1 MSSEN
6 FSKETK
12 IAKYIGY
19 VSAGTM
25 FSRIAGYIRDM
36 LVGWLFGAGMSADA
50 FYAALRIPNLFRRLL
65 GEGALS
71 SSFVPVFSEYLSTKE
86 KKETDKLFNAVF
98 SMLTFVLLIVC
109 ILGMIFAPQI
119 TKLIAYGFEKNPEKL
134 SLTVTLTRLMFPFL
148 LFICLAAFLL
158 AVLNSLKL
166 FFIPAVAPS
175 FLSLSEIVFIIGI
188 APLLIKENQI
198 KGLAVAVVIGGLLQF
213 LIQIPAIKRSGFNF
227 KPVINFN
234 HPGLKQIFF
243 LMLPAMWGISIDQV
257 NAFVDTIC
265 ASFLTEGSVTALYY
279 SNRLMQLPL
288 ALFGISVAS
297 VSLPLMSASVSKKNN
312 QGMKDMLAFS
322 IKISSLAIL
331 PAMAGLII
339 LGKPIIT
346 LLFQH
351 GKFDETATVLT
362 NSALIFYSI
371 GLPAFSYVKIFAGGF
386 YSMKETKTPVQ
397 IATMC
402 MLLNAVLNIILM
414 KPLGVG
420 GLALATAVS
429 SWTNAAFLF
438 ISLRKRIGGLGG
450 RKIFL
455 SLIKI
460 ISATSAMTAVC
471 YVLSVYVIKNLFLNV
486 FGTIIAGLIFY
497 LLMAKLLKINEMK
510 SVWSIIKKEEPS
522 LDE

>member
-1 MSSEN
+1 M
-6 FSKETK
+6 KETK

-36 LVGWLFGAGMSADA
+36 LVGWLFGAGLSADA

-65 GEGALS
+65 GEGSLS
-71 SSFVPVFSEYLSTKE
+71 ASFVPVFSEYLATKE
-86 KKETDKLFNAVF
+86 KKETEKLFNAVF
-98 SMLTFVLLIVC
+98 TTLTFVLIIVC
-109 ILGMIFAPQI
+109 ILGMLFAPQI
-119 TKLIAYGFEKNPEKL
+119 TRIIACGFEKNPEKL
-134 SLTVTLTRLMFPFL
+134 SLTITLTRLMFPFL

-198 KGLAVAVVIGGLLQF
+198 KGLAIAVVIGGLLQF

-227 KPVINFN
+227 KPIINFN
-234 HPGLKQIFF
+234 HPGVKQIFF

-265 ASFLTEGSVTALYY
+265 ASFLREGSVTALYY

-288 ALFGISVAS
+288 ALFGIAVAS
-297 VSLPLMSASVSKKNN
+297 VSLPFMSASVSKKDN

-331 PAMAGLII
+331 PAMAGLMV
-339 LGKPIIT
+339 LGKDMIT

-351 GKFDETATVLT
+351 GKFDSAATMMT

-386 YSMKETKTPVQ
+386 YSMKETRTPVK

-402 MLLNAVLNIILM
+402 MLLNVGLNIILM
-414 KPLGVG
+414 KPMGVG

-429 SWTNAAFLF
+429 SWTNAILLF
-438 ISLRKRIGGLGG
+438 VMLRKKIGGFGG
-450 RKIFL
+450 RKIFSTL
-455 SLIKI
+455 AKI
-460 ISATSAMTAVC
+460 ILATSVMTVIC
-471 YVLSVYVIKNLFLNV
+471 YILSAHIFKNLFLNV
-486 FGTIIAGLIFY
+486 FGTITIGLILY
-497 LLMAKLLKINEMK
+497 LFMAKLLKINEMK
-510 SVWSIIKKEEPS
+510 SVWSIIRKEEPT

>member
-1 MSSEN
+1 MSSKM
-6 FSKETK
+6 KETK

-36 LVGWLFGAGMSADA
+36 LVGWLFGAGMAADA

-71 SSFVPVFSEYLSTKE
+71 ASFVPVFSEYQATKE
-86 KKETDKLFNAVF
+86 KKETEKLFNTVF
-98 SMLTFVLLIVC
+98 TTLLFVLLVVC
-109 ILGMIFAPQI
+109 IFGVIFAPQI
-119 TKLIAYGFEKNPEKL
+119 TRVIAYGFEKNPEKL
-134 SLTVTLTRLMFPFL
+134 SLTITLTRLMFPFL

-175 FLSLSEIVFIIGI
+175 FLSISEIAFIVGI
-188 APLLIKENQI
+188 APLLMKENQI
-198 KGLAVAVVIGGLLQF
+198 KGLAVAVVVGGLLQF
-213 LIQIPAIKRSGFNF
+213 LIQIPAIKRSGFTF
-227 KPVINFN
+227 KHIINFS

-243 LMLPAMWGISIDQV
+243 LMIPAMWGISIDQV
-257 NAFVDTIC
+257 NAFVDTVC

-288 ALFGISVAS
+288 ALFGIAVAS
-297 VSLPLMSASVSKKNN
+297 VSLPLMSTSVSKKDNRE
-312 QGMKDMLAFS
+312 MKDMLAFS

-331 PAMAGLII
+331 PAAAGLMV
-339 LGKPIIT
+339 LGKPMIT

-351 GKFDETATVLT
+351 GKFDTTATALT
-362 NSALIFYSI
+362 NSALIFYSM
-371 GLPAFSYVKIFAGGF
+371 GLPAFSFTKIFAGGF
-386 YSMKETKTPVQ
+386 YSMKETKTPVK

-402 MLLNAVLNIILM
+402 MLLNVVLNIILM
-414 KPLGVG
+414 KPMGVG

-429 SWTNAAFLF
+429 SWTNAILLF
-438 ISLRKRIGGLGG
+438 AALGKKIGGLGG
-450 RKIFL
+450 RKIF
-455 SLIKI
+455 SSIIKI
-460 ISATSAMTAVC
+460 ISATVIMAAVC
-471 YVLSVYVIKNLFLNV
+471 YTLSSYLIKNLFFNV
-486 FGTIIAGLIFY
+486 FGTITAGIVIYFFT
-497 LLMAKLLKINEMK
+497 AKLLKINELK
-510 SVWSIIKKEEPS
+510 SIWSVVKKEEPF

>member
-36 LVGWLFGAGMSADA
+36 LVGWLFGAGLSADA

-71 SSFVPVFSEYLSTKE
+71 SSFVPIFSEYLATKE
-86 KKETDKLFNAVF
+86 KKETEKLFNAVF
-98 SMLTFVLLIVC
+98 TTLTFVLLIVC
-109 ILGMIFAPQI
+109 VFGMIFAPQI

-134 SLTVTLTRLMFPFL
+134 SLTITLTRLMFPFL

-175 FLSLSEIVFIIGI
+175 FLSVSEIVFIIGI

-198 KGLAVAVVIGGLLQF
+198 KGLAVAVVVGGLLQF

-243 LMLPAMWGISIDQV
+243 LMIPAMWGISIDQV

-288 ALFGISVAS
+288 ALFGIAVAS
-297 VSLPLMSASVSKKNN
+297 VSLPLMSASVSKKDN

-339 LGKPIIT
+339 LGKPMIT

-386 YSMKETKTPVQ
+386 YSMKETKTPVK

-414 KPLGVG
+414 KPMGVG

-429 SWTNAAFLF
+429 SWANAVFLF
-438 ISLRKRIGGLGG
+438 VSLRKRIGGFGG

-455 SLIKI
+455 SLVKI
-460 ISATSAMTAVC
+460 ISATSVMTVVC
-471 YVLSVYVIKNLFLNV
+471 YILSVYVIKNLFLNV
-486 FGTIIAGLIFY
+486 FGTIIIGLILY